1 MKDLYWQRACVV
13 IFAWLLASN
22 DNSPR
27 QQKEKDEGKLFLLG
41 QRPILEVS
49 VGLLMKRS
57 WAPTGDQRYREG
69 SDRFPQRF
77 LSKIGLESELKLPE
91 AKWGGRLGGRAA
103 CFWWLEGSRNYFLVA
118 LGSDVWV
125 FRLHRGFL
133 ARLLWEPFIEGP
145 SMGPN
150 CRRHTKVGRGGIFGG
165 WRQILCGLPKQESRI
180 WFTLW
185 SENLENII
193 KIDMIRYGKEFANQ
207 MG

>member
-1 MKDLYWQRACVV
+1 MKDLYCRRACVV

-57 WAPTGDQRYREG
+57 WALTGDQRYREG
-69 SDRFPQRF
+69 SDQFPRRF

-103 CFWWLEGSRNYFLVA
+103 CFWRLEGSRNYFWSPWDQTSEFFGFTEAFGKIVRENGNPSLKVFQWAHQVA
-118 LGSDVWV
+118 
-125 FRLHRGFL
+125 
-133 ARLLWEPFIEGP
+133 
-145 SMGPN
+145 
-150 CRRHTKVGRGGIFGG
+150 GGIFKWTLGHF
-165 WRQILCGLPKQESRI
+165 WWLEANSL
-180 WFTLW
+180 WFAKTRKPHL
-185 SENLENII
+185 IHA
-193 KIDMIRYGKEFANQ
+193 MIGKS
-207 MG
+207 GK